1 MTTETSS
8 AAAPSFELRGS
19 LFTLTV
25 MRLRTA
31 ELAAIDRQLEQ
42 KLQQAP
48 GFFQNAPVIIDLEN
62 IAAADT
68 GVDFVGLY
76 DLLRN
81 RGMIPVAIRNGSEA
95 QQQAAAIARLPALPQ
110 RSVATPEAAPA
121 TETPE
126 ASPEASPEAPPEPKA
141 SPKAAAN
148 DAGLTAAAPDGE
160 APPRPHYR
168 LYDQPVRSGQKVYAR
183 GDLILLG
190 PVSAGAE
197 VVADGNI
204 HAYGPFRGRALVG
217 ASGDKKARFFCHQ
230 LEAEL
235 VAVAGHYRVIEP
247 NDGAIWQQHVQAYL
261 DQDERLLIVKMSR

>member
-1 MTTETSS
+1 MTSDTPS

-25 MRLRTA
+25 MQLRTA

-48 GFFQNAPVIIDLEN
+48 GFFQNAPVIIDLES
-62 IAAADT
+62 IAAVDS

-81 RGMIPVAIRNGSEA
+81 RGMIPVAVRNGSEA
-95 QQQAAAIARLPALPQ
+95 QQQAAAVARLPALPQ
-110 RSVATPEAAPA
+110 RPVAAPEPA
-121 TETPE
+121 D
-126 ASPEASPEAPPEPKA
+126 ASPETSPEPPPEP
-141 SPKAAAN
+141 
-148 DAGLTAAAPDGE
+148 TAAAKTAAKTAADDAEPAAAGSDSDV
-160 APPRPHYR
+160 PPRPHYR

-204 HAYGPFRGRALVG
+204 HAYGPFRGRALAG
-217 ASGDKKARFFCHQ
+217 AGGDKKARFFCHQ